1 MSSATAVVVVGGQ
14 EASGGHLDVVG
25 SALYLAGPSR
35 FRIVAQ
41 LLSPMVFLLCARG
54 SLRALCALLMRS
66 CDSRSAQSAKKRFGD
81 WRVSQ
86 ATAEETVLHA
96 VDAAASNSG
105 ILIPEP
111 GMYLCSFTRVLDR
124 LRM

>member
-1 MSSATAVVVVGGQ
+1 MRGNGLLGARFIRVVRIKRYFRVV
-14 EASGGHLDVVG
+14 D
-25 SALYLAGPSR
+25 
-35 FRIVAQ
+35 Q
-41 LLSPMVFLLCARG
+41 LLSPMVFWVCAQGRHV
-54 SLRALCALLMRS
+54 ACAHSAPLLMRG
-66 CDSRSAQSAKKRFGD
+66 CDSRSVQSAKKRFGD

-86 ATAEETVLHA
+86 ATAGETVLHA

-111 GMYLCSFTRVLDR
+111 GMYLRSSTPVLDC

>member
-1 MSSATAVVVVGGQ
+1 MSSATAVIVVGGQ

-35 FRIVAQ
+35 FRVVAQ
-41 LLSPMVFLLCARG
+41 LLSPMVFWVCAQG
-54 SLRALCALLMRS
+54 SNGACAHSAPCSCVS

-111 GMYLCSFTRVLDR
+111 GMYLCFSTSD
-124 LRM
+124 